1 MPNYLIFLK
10 SRYKSVFKAT
20 GDVLLALSIL
30 IFSIS
35 ILSLFFKDFNMFIPF
50 FSTSLIGFGISGGM
64 KFFTRKDKFDFLN
77 LQDAVMIIF
86 LVWTISIFLSSL
98 PFMFSGLLN
107 FTQAIFESTSGWT
120 TTGLSM
126 FLDVESLP
134 KIILLWRSIIQYI
147 GGAGFALIMV
157 VTAGAMGAGLYQAEG
172 RTDNLVPNLK
182 DSTKLIA
189 TIYISWAVAGVIAIF
204 IFTDLNFFDSLNHT
218 FTALATGG
226 FSTNNASIGG
236 FDNVS
241 LELIIMVLM
250 IMGGTGFG
258 VHYAGIL
265 LLKNSFKTLKELK
278 NKTIDKLEFKD
289 RIKREP
295 FFKNPEPKTM
305 FYILLIAFIFVTLFS
320 TAEIFNGWESIRH
333 SSFQVISS
341 LTGTGFASTTLINW
355 NAFGIFFLTILMIL
369 GGMMDS
375 TSGGLKLYR
384 VYIALKMIIIEM
396 QSYFKPQG
404 VKFHFEVHKGV
415 SKKEVGLETL
425 KNILSIFTMY
435 FLIYFIGVFVLVSHG
450 YNLQDSL
457 FEYASALSAVGLSV
471 GITVPD
477 APLGVLWIEIFG
489 MYLGRLEFYA
499 IIYAVMKLFKDIK
512 DIIKWER

>member
-10 SRYKSVFKAT
+10 SRYKSIFKAT

-30 IFSIS
+30 IFALS
-35 ILSLFFKDFNMFIPF
+35 ILTLLMKEFNMFYPF
-50 FSTSLIGFGISGGM
+50 FSTFLISFGISLLM
-64 KFFTRKDKFDFLN
+64 KFFTRKDKYDFLN
-77 LQDAVMIIF
+77 IQDAVMIIF
-86 LVWTISIFLSSL
+86 LVWTSAIVISSL
-98 PFMFSGLLN
+98 PFIFSGLLN

-182 DSTKLIA
+182 DSTKLIG
-189 TIYISWAVAGVIAIF
+189 TIYISWALIGIAAIY
-204 IFTDLNFFDSLNHT
+204 IFTDLNFFESLNQT

-236 FDNVS
+236 FNSVP
-241 LELIIMVLM
+241 LEIIIMVLM

-265 LLKNSFKTLKELK
+265 LIKNSYKTFKDLR
-278 NKTIDKLEFKD
+278 NKKIDKLEFRD

-295 FFKNPEPKTM
+295 FLKNPEPKLM
-305 FYILLIAFIFVTLFS
+305 LYILVFSFILVTLFS
-320 TAEIFNGWESIRH
+320 TIKIFNGWDSIRH
-333 SSFQVISS
+333 SAFQVISS
-341 LTGTGFASTTLINW
+341 LTGTGFASTSLLNW
-355 NAFGIFFLTILMIL
+355 NPFGIFFLTILMIL

-384 VYIALKMIIIEM
+384 VYIAFKMIIIEI

-404 VKFHFEVHKGV
+404 VKFHFELYKGV
-415 SKKEVGLETL
+415 SKKEIGLESL
-425 KNILSIFTMY
+425 KNVLSIFTMY
-435 FLIYFIGVFVLVSHG
+435 FIVYFIGVFVLVSHG

-471 GITVPD
+471 GITTPD
-477 APLGVLWIEIFG
+477 APSGVLWIEIFG

-499 IIYAVMKLFKDIK
+499 IIFALMKLFKDIK

>member
-10 SRYKSVFKAT
+10 SRYKSIFRAT
-20 GDVLLALSIL
+20 GDVLLALSSLIL
-30 IFSIS
+30 VIS
-35 ILSLFFKDFNMFIPF
+35 LISLFYSEMNMFFPF
-50 FSTSLIGFGISGGM
+50 FSTSIIGYFISSVM
-64 KFFTRKDKFDFLN
+64 KYFTRKDNYDFLN
-77 LQDAVMIIF
+77 IQDAVMIIF
-86 LVWTISIFLSSL
+86 LVWTISIFLSGL
-98 PFMFSGLLN
+98 PFLFSGLLN
-107 FTQAIFESTSGWT
+107 FTQSIFESTSGWT
-120 TTGLSM
+120 TTGLTM

-134 KIILLWRSIIQYI
+134 KTILLWRSIIQYI

-189 TIYISWAVAGVIAIF
+189 TIYLSWAIIGVFSIY

-236 FDNVS
+236 FDNVT
-241 LELIIMVLM
+241 LEVIIMVLM

-258 VHYAGIL
+258 VHYAGVI
-265 LLKNSFKTLKELK
+265 LLKNTWRTLKDFR
-278 NKTIDKLEFKD
+278 NKSIDRLEFKD
-289 RIKREP
+289 RLKREP

-305 FYILLIAFIFVTLFS
+305 LYILIFSFILVAIFS
-320 TAEIFNGWESIRH
+320 TSQIFDFGNSLRH
-333 SSFQVISS
+333 SAFQVISS
-341 LTGTGFASTTLINW
+341 LTGTGFASTNLINW
-355 NAFGIFFLTILMIL
+355 NAFGIFFLTILMVL

-384 VYIALKMIIIEM
+384 VYIALKMILLEI

-404 VKFHFEVHKGV
+404 VKFHFEVYKGV
-415 SKKEVGLETL
+415 SKKEVNLDTL
-425 KNILSIFTMY
+425 KNVLSIITMY

-450 YNLQDSL
+450 YSLQDSL

-471 GITVPD
+471 GITLPD
-477 APLGVLWIEIFG
+477 APAGVLWIETFG

-499 IIYAVMKLFKDIK
+499 IIFAVMKLIKDIK
-512 DIIKWER
+512 DIIKWEK

>member
-1 MPNYLIFLK
+1 MPNYLFFLK
-10 SRYKSVFKAT
+10 SRYKSIFRAT

-30 IFSIS
+30 ILSMSLLTLLMKEFS
-35 ILSLFFKDFNMFIPF
+35 MFLPF
-50 FSTSLIGFGISGGM
+50 FSTSIIGFGISITM
-64 KFFTRKDKFDFLN
+64 KIITRKDKYDFLN
-77 LQDAVMIIF
+77 IQDAVMIIF
-86 LVWTISIFLSSL
+86 LVWTLSIFISSL

-182 DSTKLIA
+182 DSTKLIG
-189 TIYISWAVAGVIAIF
+189 TIYISWAIAGILAIYF
-204 IFTDLNFFDSLNHT
+204 LTDLNFFDSLNHT

-226 FSTNNASIGG
+226 FSTNNASVGG

-265 LLKNSFKTLKELK
+265 LIKNSFRTLTDLK
-278 NKTIDKLEFKD
+278 NKTIDHLEFKD

-305 FYILLIAFIFVTLFS
+305 FYILIVAFVFVTIFS
-320 TAEIFNGWESIRH
+320 TVQIFDGWESLRH
-333 SSFQVISS
+333 SAFQVISS
-341 LTGTGFASTTLINW
+341 LTGTGFASTTLVNW
-355 NAFGIFFLTILMIL
+355 NAFGVFFLTILMIL

-384 VYIALKMIIIEM
+384 VYVALKMIIIEI

-404 VKFHFEVHKGV
+404 VKFHFEVYKGV

-425 KNILSIFTMY
+425 KNILSIFTLY
-435 FLIYFIGVFVLVSHG
+435 FIVYFIGVFVFVSHG
-450 YNLQDSL
+450 YDLQDSL

-471 GITVPD
+471 GITGPE

-499 IIYAVMKLFKDIK
+499 IIYAVMKLFKDMK